1 MNNRLKPAKEMNVL
15 IVDDEKIVRDFLSRV
30 LLREGHRPEVAGSGT
45 QGYKMLLHKDYDM
58 IICDVHMP
66 NMSGIEFFKKIN
78 TQWPQYAQKIVF
90 TTGDIQNSDI
100 AYKMTGRPHIG
111 KPIRLYQFKRLLS
124 EFSPG

>member
-1 MNNRLKPAKEMNVL
+1 MNNRLKTAREMNVL

-66 NMSGIEFFKKIN
+66 NMSGIEFLEKIN
-78 TQWPQYAQKIVF
+78 TQRPQYANKIVF
-90 TTGDIQNSDI
+90 TTGDIQSSDVV
-100 AYKMTGRPHIG
+100 YKTTGRPQLG
-111 KPIRLYQFKRLLS
+111 KPIKLKQFKRLLS
-124 EFSPG
+124 EFASG